1 MNVNFARNGRKL
13 CFCKTMPFTKSIISD
28 KYAPTGLNWFK
39 LVFLSIISDFDES
52 EIIVKLF
59 PIENPIEITNF

>member
-1 MNVNFARNGRKL
+1 MTFS
-13 CFCKTMPFTKSIISD
+13 KSMSSD
-28 KYAPTGLNWFK
+28 ECAPTGLNWFK

-59 PIENPIEITNF
+59 SIVNPIEITNFWLEHSYWSEIIEKIK